1 MTLTRIFVSAEITN
15 KEGVAAA
22 QENILIQAGSDS
34 SKLKKV
40 DKQNLHFTLTFIGD
54 VDESLLER
62 IKANFSEIK
71 FMSFEFN
78 YGKIG
83 GFPNSNCARIVWL
96 GVDEMGHK
104 NISKLWQMMS
114 EKLSDFVKK
123 DNDPFIP
130 HITLFRLRNGTI
142 NLESLISNHN
152 SAMRISDRVDHLTLK
167 QSTLSPI
174 GPKYT
179 NIITVTSK

>member
-1 MTLTRIFVSAEITN
+1 M
-15 KEGVAAA
+15 AAA

-54 VDESLLER
+54 VDELLLER

-83 GFPNSNCARIVWL
+83 GFPNSNRARIVWL
-96 GVDEMGHK
+96 GVDEKGHK

-114 EKLSDFVKK
+114 EKLSDFVNK

-167 QSTLSPI
+167 QSTLTPI

-179 NIITVTSK
+179 NIITVTSE